1 MASTATASI
10 YDTITNQIIAA
21 LERGTGDYMLPWHR
35 SSAPLTRPVNAVT
48 RKAYRGVNVLALWAS
63 AEAQDFGHGL
73 WATYR
78 QWQSLGAQVRK
89 GAKASPIVFYK
100 VLDKAEGSED
110 EAREGAGR
118 IVAQS
123 SHVFNIAQVEGY
135 ALPEVPEAEAFD
147 PIPDVETFI
156 AGTGAAIRVQGESA
170 HYTPSTD
177 TITMPDRERFFATDT
192 ASAVQNWYAILLHEL
207 VHWTGAD
214 HRLARTFGKRF
225 GDEAYA
231 MEELVA
237 ELGAAFL
244 CADIGI
250 SPQPRTDHAAYVHH
264 WLKLLKA
271 DKKAIFT
278 AASQAAN
285 ATDYLAGLQA
295 TETIEAAA

>member
-21 LERGTGDYMLPWHR
+21 LERGTGDYTLPWHR

-89 GAKASPIVFYK
+89 GEKASPIVFYK
-100 VLDKAEGSED
+100 VLERPEGSED

-118 IVAQS
+118 IFAQG

-135 ALPEVPEAEAFD
+135 ALPEVPETEAFD
-147 PIPDVETFI
+147 PVPDVETFI
-156 AGTGAAIRVQGESA
+156 AGTKAAICIQGESA

-177 TITMPDRERFFATDT
+177 TITMPDRELFFATDT
-192 ASAVQNWYAILLHEL
+192 ASAAQNWYAILLHEL

-237 ELGAAFL
+237 ELGSAFL
-244 CADIGI
+244 CGDLGL
-250 SPQPRTDHAAYVHH
+250 SVTPRPDHACYLAS
-264 WLKLLKA
+264 WLKVLKG
-271 DKKAIFT
+271 DNRAIFT
-278 AASQAAN
+278 AASAA
-285 ATDYLAGLQA
+285 TK
-295 TETIEAAA
+295 AAEWLGEGPE

>member
-1 MASTATASI
+1 M
-10 YDTITNQIIAA
+10 
-21 LERGTGDYMLPWHR
+21 RGSQQWRSAMLP
-35 SSAPLTRPVNAVT
+35 SALPNGRVNAVT

-89 GAKASPIVFYK
+89 GEKASPIVFYK
-100 VLDKAEGSED
+100 VLDKAEDSED
-110 EAREGAGR
+110 DASEGAGR
-118 IVAQS
+118 IFAQG
-123 SHVFNIAQVEGY
+123 SHVFNIAKVEGY

-147 PIPDVETFI
+147 PIPDVEAFI
-156 AGTGAAIRVQGESA
+156 VATGAAIRIQGDSA

-177 TITMPDRERFFATDT
+177 MITMPDRERFLTTDT
-192 ASAVQNWYAILLHEL
+192 ASAGQNWYAILLHEL

-237 ELGAAFL
+237 ELGSAFL
-244 CADIGI
+244 CGDLGL
-250 SPQPRTDHAAYVHH
+250 SVTPRPDHACYLAS
-264 WLKLLKA
+264 WLKVLKS
-271 DKKAIFT
+271 DNRAIFT
-278 AASQAAN
+278 AAS
-285 ATDYLAGLQA
+285 
-295 TETIEAAA
+295 AAAKAAEWLSQP

>member
-1 MASTATASI
+1 MARTATASI

-21 LERGTGDYMLPWHR
+21 LERGTGDYTLPWHR

-78 QWQSLGAQVRK
+78 QWQTLGAQVRK
-89 GAKASPIVFYK
+89 GEKASPIVFYK

-110 EAREGAGR
+110 KAREGAGR
-118 IVAQS
+118 IFAQG

-147 PIPDVETFI
+147 PVPDVEAFI
-156 AGTGAAIRVQGESA
+156 AATGAAIRIQGDSA

-177 TITMPDRERFFATDT
+177 TITMPDRERFFATTT
-192 ASAVQNWYAILLHEL
+192 ASAEQNWYAILLHEL

-237 ELGAAFL
+237 ELGSAFL
-244 CADIGI
+244 CGDLGL
-250 SPQPRTDHAAYVHH
+250 SVTPRPDHACYLAS
-264 WLKLLKA
+264 WLKVLK
-271 DKKAIFT
+271 DDNRAIFT
-278 AASQAAN
+278 AAS
-285 ATDYLAGLQA
+285 
-295 TETIEAAA
+295 AAAKAAEWLGEKSQQ

>member
-21 LERGTGDYMLPWHR
+21 LERGTGDYTLPWHR
-35 SSAPLTRPVNAVT
+35 SSAPLTRPINAVT

-89 GAKASPIVFYK
+89 GEKASPIVFYK
-100 VLDKAEGSED
+100 VLDKPEGSED
-110 EAREGAGR
+110 EARENGGR
-118 IVAQS
+118 IFAQG

-135 ALPEVPEAEAFD
+135 ALPEVADAEAFD
-147 PIPDVETFI
+147 PIPDVEAFI
-156 AGTGAAIRVQGESA
+156 AATGAAIRIKGDSA
-170 HYTPSTD
+170 HYTPSAD
-177 TITMPDRERFFATDT
+177 VITMPDRERFFTTTT
-192 ASAVQNWYAILLHEL
+192 ASAKQNWYAILLHEL

-214 HRLARTFGKRF
+214 HRLARTFGRRF

-237 ELGAAFL
+237 ELGSAFL
-244 CADIGI
+244 CGDLGL
-250 SPQPRTDHAAYVHH
+250 SVTPRPDHAC
-264 WLKLLKA
+264 
-271 DKKAIFT
+271 
-278 AASQAAN
+278 
-285 ATDYLAGLQA
+285 YLASWLQLCSPRHKSSNR
-295 TETIEAAA
+295 EVSIM

>member
-1 MASTATASI
+1 MARTATASI

-21 LERGTGDYMLPWHR
+21 LERGTGDYTLPWHR
-35 SSAPLTRPVNAVT
+35 SSAPLTRPINAVT

-89 GAKASPIVFYK
+89 GEKASPIVFYS
-100 VLDKAEGSED
+100 VLDKADSSED

-118 IVAQS
+118 IFAQG

-135 ALPEVPEAEAFD
+135 ALPEVPEAEALD
-147 PIPDVETFI
+147 PVPDVEAFI
-156 AGTGAAIRVQGESA
+156 AATNAAIRVHGDSA

-177 TITMPDRERFFATDT
+177 TITMPDRERFFATTT
-192 ASAVQNWYAILLHEL
+192 ASAEQHWYTILLHEL

-214 HRLARTFGKRF
+214 YRLARTFGKRF

-237 ELGAAFL
+237 ELGSAFL
-244 CADIGI
+244 CGDLGLLVT
-250 SPQPRTDHAAYVHH
+250 PRPDHACYLAS
-264 WLKLLKA
+264 WLKVLKG
-271 DKKAIFT
+271 DNRAIFT
-278 AASQAAN
+278 AAS
-285 ATDYLAGLQA
+285 
-295 TETIEAAA
+295 AAAKAAEWLGEKVA

>member
-1 MASTATASI
+1 MARTATASI

-21 LERGTGDYMLPWHR
+21 LERGTGDYTLPWHR

-89 GAKASPIVFYK
+89 GEKASPIVFYK
-100 VLDKAEGSED
+100 VLDKAEGSDD
-110 EAREGAGR
+110 EARENAGR
-118 IVAQS
+118 IFAQG

-135 ALPEVPEAEAFD
+135 ALPEVSEAETFD
-147 PIPDVETFI
+147 PIPDVEAFI
-156 AGTGAAIRVQGESA
+156 AASAATIRIKGDSA

-177 TITMPDRERFFATDT
+177 TITMPDRERFFTTDT

-237 ELGAAFL
+237 ELGSAFL
-244 CADIGI
+244 CGDLGLSVI
-250 SPQPRTDHAAYVHH
+250 PRPDHACYLAS
-264 WLKLLKA
+264 WLKVLKG
-271 DKKAIFT
+271 DNRAIFT
-278 AASQAAN
+278 AAS
-285 ATDYLAGLQA
+285 
-295 TETIEAAA
+295 AAAKAAEWLGEKG